1 MNHKPLIVAL
11 LAVSL
16 SACAQTQGVIE
27 PSPVPVTVAAAK
39 SILSKDVLYQ
49 ILLGEIA
56 SQRGELRLSAEAYA
70 DLAARTRDPKV
81 AKRAVEVAQYARQS
95 GLALRNALLWRELEP
110 GSPQAMQSA
119 ATLLLASGRVREAKP
134 HLEAWLKSGNAAEIF
149 PRLHGLF
156 ARVRNKPAALDLMND
171 LATAHP
177 GLAEARLATAQ
188 VALQGDNL
196 PRALAALDEALQ
208 LRPQWEHAAL
218 LKAQTLHKQ
227 EGEARAH
234 AYLRDYLL
242 AHPAAREVRLAYAK
256 QLARGGRFQESRHEF
271 ERLAQDAPQSP
282 EAWFALGLIA
292 MQTNDFAS
300 ARAALSKALEL
311 GHTDTDTVRY
321 YLGQMAEADSQIEA
335 ALQWYHQ
342 VADGRHRFAAQLRIA
357 SLLGRQGKVQEA
369 RDWLA
374 GLEVAGDIERVQVI
388 QAEAMVLR
396 DAKQHA
402 LAYEV
407 LSRGLD
413 KLPDNPE
420 LLYDRAM
427 AAEKLDRLDVL
438 EKDLRQLIKQKP
450 DHAHAYNALGYTLA
464 DRTARSEEAMDLL
477 KQALKIAPEDP
488 FILDSMGWAL
498 FKQKRLAES
507 IDYLRRALA
516 AKDDPEIA
524 AHLGEV
530 LWSRNGKGDRDEARR
545 IWQGALKS
553 APDNESLHET
563 ITRLSP

>member
-1 MNHKPLIVAL
+1 MNLKPLIVAL

-16 SACAQTQGVIE
+16 SACAQSQGVIE

-39 SILSKDVLYQ
+39 SILGKDVLYQ

-81 AKRAVEVAQYARQS
+81 AKRAVELAQYARQS

-119 ATLLLASGRVREAKP
+119 ATLLLASGRIREAKP
-134 HLEAWLKSGNAAEIF
+134 HLDAWLKSGNATEIF

-171 LATAHP
+171 LAAAHP
-177 GLAEARLATAQ
+177 GLPEARLATAQ

-227 EGEARAH
+227 DGEARAH
-234 AYLRDYLL
+234 AYLRDFLE

-256 QLARGGRFQESRHEF
+256 QLARSGRFQESRSEF
-271 ERLAQDAPQSP
+271 ERLAQDAPQNP
-282 EAWFALGLIA
+282 DAWFTLGLIA

-300 ARAALSKALEL
+300 ARSSLSKSLEL
-311 GHTDTDTVRY
+311 GYADADTARY
-321 YLGQMAEADSQIEA
+321 YLGQMAEADDQVEA
-335 ALQWYHQ
+335 AMQWYRL
-342 VADGRHRFAAQLRIA
+342 VADGRHRFTAQLRIA

-464 DRTARSEEAMDLL
+464 DRTERSEEAMDLL
-477 KQALKIAPEDP
+477 KQALKLAPEDP

-498 FKQKRLAES
+498 FKQKRFAES
-507 IDYLRRALA
+507 IDYLRRAQT

-545 IWQGALKS
+545 IWQRALKS